1 MKPEIEAAIV
11 VPLSKRKVALIFL
24 GSLAFVALSIWM
36 WSNANDFQ
44 PRYPPLFVKAAAL
57 FAGAFFALCAIY
69 SCVKFFDQRPGLI
82 VDGDGIIDNS
92 SGVAAG
98 RIGWDEIVGLQVYQI
113 SRQRF
118 LTILVSDPKKYA
130 DRGPFFTRMA
140 NAVNTRMT
148 GSPINISSSTLGLN
162 FDDLVEML
170 TATFEKCG
178 KQGRG
183 KGSR

>member
-24 GSLAFVALSIWM
+24 GSLAFVAVSIWM
-36 WSNANDFQ
+36 WSNADDFQ
-44 PRYPPLFVKAAAL
+44 PRYPPLFVKGAAL
-57 FAGAFFALCAIY
+57 FAGVFFAFCAIY
-69 SCVKFFDQRPGLI
+69 SCVKLFDQRPGLV
-82 VDGDGIIDNS
+82 VDGEGIIDNS

-98 RIGWDEIVGLQVYQI
+98 RIGWDEIVGLQVFQI

-118 LTILVSDPKKYA
+118 LTVLVSDPKKYA
-130 DRGPFFTRMA
+130 SRGPFFTRMA
-140 NAVNTRMT
+140 NAASMRMT
-148 GSPINISSSTLGLN
+148 GSPINISASTLSLN

-178 KQGRG
+178 KQQEG
-183 KGSR
+183 KGAR

>member
-1 MKPEIEAAIV
+1 MRELSSRIFVCVRRLPGTGPLEA
-11 VPLSKRKVALIFL
+11 
-24 GSLAFVALSIWM
+24 G
-36 WSNANDFQ
+36 DF
-44 PRYPPLFVKAAAL
+44 AEGGI
-57 FAGAFFALCAIY
+57 FAGVFFAFCAIY
-69 SCVKFFDQRPGLI
+69 SCVKLFDQRPGLV
-82 VDGDGIIDNS
+82 VDGEGIIDNS